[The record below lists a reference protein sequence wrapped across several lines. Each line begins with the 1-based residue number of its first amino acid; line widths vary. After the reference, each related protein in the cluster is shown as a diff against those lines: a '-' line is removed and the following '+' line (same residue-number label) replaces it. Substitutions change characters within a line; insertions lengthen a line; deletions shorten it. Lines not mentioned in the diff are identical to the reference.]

1 MEGAHIVPGPSL
13 CLNIGLQRFWFQTEH
28 KRDFVGADTGPLTEC
43 PLTGRLREQG
53 ERRKGTVVAA
63 SGGIRGDGWLTCLG
77 ASSHA
82 HSPATGSQQG
92 SWALLI
98 RQVSDQSFG
107 AIPWSIHGLEG
118 S

>member
-1 MEGAHIVPGPSL
+1 MGV
-13 CLNIGLQRFWFQTEH
+13 
-28 KRDFVGADTGPLTEC
+28 DTGLLTEC
-43 PLTGRLREQG
+43 PLTGHLREQG
-53 ERRKGTVVAA
+53 ECRKGTVVAA

-82 HSPATGSQQG
+82 HSLATGSQQG

-98 RQVSDQSFG
+98 GRVSDQSFG
-107 AIPWSIHGLEG
+107 AVPRSIHGLEG